1 MSENV
6 AKSKSRS
13 VATVPL
19 DKSQFTE
26 DRDGLSKVTVFS
38 PVGEQINSQYGV
50 VAYKTWCENE
60 AKRMNRNGRGVRVA
74 FDLKGCCAVVLA

>member
-1 MSENV
+1 MSENI
-6 AKSKSRS
+6 AKSKRGS
-13 VATVPL
+13 AETVTL

-26 DRDGLSKVTVFS
+26 DREGLSKVTVFS

-50 VAYKTWCENE
+50 ISYKTWCENE